1 MALRLL
7 CFNIDVLG
15 RIVVFAAGAYCYT
28 RKGCAGRRIGRLIIT
43 IEEQVT
49 K

>member
-28 RKGCAGRRIGRLIIT
+28 RKGCAGRRIGRLIMT
-43 IEEQVT
+43 IEVQVT

>member
-28 RKGCAGRRIGRLIIT
+28 RKGCADRRIGRLIIA